1 MAVAAGIDVI
11 SHTTDGGITWTNVPH
26 IIVNNDIVIEYTIKR
41 LSMLPDGNGIAIGTY
56 NNNTTGM
63 IIYIQPEFNTWK
75 SIPPEIAFYSFG
87 NEDVLRL
94 PSINNICISNNGSFV
109 FTNVTKE
116 VSGENSD
123 STYDS
128 GTSTIYYGLYPG
140 LFDVYNN
147 NVLDVNGG
155 MNVKGQILQF

>member
-1 MAVAAGIDVI
+1 MLLSWSIIPNIIIDNNI
-11 SHTTDGGITWTNVPH
+11 IT
-26 IIVNNDIVIEYTIKR
+26 EYIIKR
-41 LSMLPDGNGIAIGTY
+41 VCVLPDGNGIAIGTY

-63 IIYIQPEFNTWK
+63 IIYTQPGMNTWK
-75 SIPPEIAFYSFG
+75 SIPREIAFYSFG
-87 NEDVLRL
+87 NEDVLIQ
-94 PSINNICISNNGSFV
+94 PTINNVCISNNGSFV

-116 VSGENSD
+116 ASGEDFD

-128 GTSTIYYGLYPG
+128 GASTIYYGLYPG

-155 MNVKGQILQF
+155 MKVSGQILQF